1 MKLSMEQAA
10 IVIGKSKKTIYN
22 HKDKNKFSYD
32 IDEEGKAVIDAS
44 EILRVYGNKPE
55 ITERL
60 KELQEP
66 TKEQGS
72 VNTQN
77 YTKKAS
83 VTVKD
88 SEIVEYRIK
97 IAQLEAE
104 LDKEKSLKI
113 KTEEDLEYF
122 KEALI
127 KSQETAQKVTLLLED
142 KRDKPD
148 HKTDNWEKSLK
159 ALEER
164 ITNQEKDA
172 RIKSEAKEKE
182 KEELQKQLEEKE
194 NLLKEKEEA
203 LDLEKHKSFI
213 HRMLGK

>member
-1 MKLSMEQAA
+1 MEQAA

-72 VNTQN
+72 VNTPN

-127 KSQETAQKVTLLLED
+127 NSQDTAQKVTLLLED
-142 KRDKPD
+142 KRNKPD
-148 HKTDNWEKSLK
+148 HKTDNWERSLK

-172 RIKSEAKEKE
+172 KIKSENEAKEKE
-182 KEELQKQLEEKE
+182 EIQKQLEEKE

-203 LDLEKHKSFI
+203 LELEKHKSFI

>member
-1 MKLSMEQAA
+1 MEQAA

-127 KSQETAQKVTLLLED
+127 KSQDTAQKVTLLLED

-172 RIKSEAKEKE
+172 KIKSEAEAKE

-194 NLLKEKEEA
+194 NLLKEKEED
-203 LDLEKHKSFI
+203 LELEKHKSFI